1 MVMNVVNGYQYAL
14 VDDELLLMQA
24 SEYEYPD
31 VNPRLTEEIR
41 RRGLE
46 PQLLR
51 ALSLAQAIVDY
62 AELAEQEALAA

>member
-1 MVMNVVNGYQYAL
+1 MNFVNGYQYAL

-24 SEYEYPD
+24 AEYEYPD
-31 VNPRLTEEIR
+31 VDPRLTEEIR

-51 ALSLAQAIVDY
+51 ALSLAQAIADY
-62 AELAEQEALAA
+62 AEQAEEAALAA

>member
-1 MVMNVVNGYQYAL
+1 MTAVNEYQYAL

-24 SEYEYPD
+24 SEYEYPH
-31 VNPRLTEEIR
+31 VNPRLTEEVR

-51 ALSLAQAIVDY
+51 VLSLAQAIADY
-62 AELAEQEALAA
+62 AREAEEAALAA

>member
-1 MVMNVVNGYQYAL
+1 MNVVNEYQYAL

-51 ALSLAQAIVDY
+51 ALALAQAIADY
-62 AELAEQEALAA
+62 AEQAEEAALAA

>member
-1 MVMNVVNGYQYAL
+1 MNVMNRYQYEL

-24 SEYEYPD
+24 SEYEYPAVD
-31 VNPRLTEEIR
+31 PRLTAEVR

-51 ALSLAQAIVDY
+51 ALSLAQLIADY
-62 AELAEQEALAA
+62 AEQAAAEQAAA

>member
-1 MVMNVVNGYQYAL
+1 MHLVNGYQYAL

-51 ALSLAQAIVDY
+51 ALSLAQAIADY
-62 AELAEQEALAA
+62 AEQAAQEALAA

>member
-1 MVMNVVNGYQYAL
+1 MNVVNGYQYAL